1 MKHTAL
7 IALTLGL
14 LAPLAAHA
22 AQDLPTL
29 YQAYEEAGNST
40 LSMEELNQTVTFT
53 AVALGV
59 SSNLAGEPLI
69 EAGDD
74 QGNVLARLTTS
85 DDQQAARLGALE
97 EGAIFTASCTLQFS
111 SGTDYL
117 SFGDCSLK

>member
-29 YQAYEEAGNST
+29 YQAFEEAGNST

-59 SSNLAGEPLI
+59 SSNMAGEPLI

-85 DDQQAARLGALE
+85 DDQQVAKLGALE
-97 EGAIFTASCTLQFS
+97 EGAVFSASCTLQFS

-117 SFGDCSLK
+117 SFGDCTIK

>member
-1 MKHTAL
+1 MAL
-7 IALTLGL
+7 SLGL

-22 AQDLPTL
+22 AQDLPAL

-40 LSMEELNQTVTFT
+40 LSMEELNQTVTFS

-74 QGNVLARLTTS
+74 QGNVLARLTTD
-85 DDQQAARLGALE
+85 DDQQAAKLGALE
-97 EGAIFTASCTLQFS
+97 EGAAFTASCTLQFS

-117 SFGDCSLK
+117 SFGDCSIQ

>member
-29 YQAYEEAGNST
+29 YQAFEEAGNST

-59 SSNLAGEPLI
+59 SSNMAGEPLI

-85 DDQQAARLGALE
+85 DDQQAAKLGALE
-97 EGAIFTASCTLQFS
+97 EGAVFSASCTLQFS

-117 SFGDCSLK
+117 SFGDCTIK

>member
-22 AQDLPTL
+22 AQDLPSL
-29 YQAYEEAGNST
+29 YQAFEEAGNST
-40 LSMEELNQTVTFT
+40 LSMDQLNQTVTFT

-74 QGNVLARLTTS
+74 QGSVLARLTT
-85 DDQQAARLGALE
+85 DDEQQAAKLGALE
-97 EGAIFTASCTLQFS
+97 EGATFTASCTLQFS

-117 SFGDCSLK
+117 SFGDCTLK

>member
-53 AVALGV
+53 AAALGV

-85 DDQQAARLGALE
+85 DDQQAAKLGVLE
-97 EGAIFTASCTLQFS
+97 EGALFTASCTLQFS

-117 SFGDCSLK
+117 SFGDCAVK

>member
-14 LAPLAAHA
+14 FTPLAAHA

-29 YQAYEEAGNST
+29 YRTFEEAGNST
-40 LSMEELNQTVTFT
+40 LSMQELNQTVTFT

-74 QGNVLARLTTS
+74 QGNVLARLTS
-85 DDQQAARLGALE
+85 DDEQQAAKLGALD

-117 SFGDCSLK
+117 SFRDCAIK